1 MVFEFLINPKKAE
14 RYPYQMVFIGV
25 FYATLA
31 VLLSLWI
38 FQEEASL
45 VMVFLTVMACIHLIH
60 GVLQLEEEKDLVIKD
75 ERLLIK
81 EHGKALSFFIF
92 MFLGFIIGYLI
103 WNIFLPTDI
112 STKLFEVQQETI
124 SSINSKVSGSA
135 INGYDILT
143 KIFFNNIKVLFF
155 CLIFSLFYG
164 SGTVFILAW
173 NASVIAA
180 AMGNVVRLTM
190 AKGIFTSIS
199 YALGKY
205 LLHGIPE
212 IAGYFVAGLAGGII
226 SVAIIKHEF
235 GSERFIHILIDSMD
249 LIVLSVVILA
259 ISAILE
265 VYVTPAIF

>member
-1 MVFEFLINPKKAE
+1 M
-14 RYPYQMVFIGV
+14 
-25 FYATLA
+25 
-31 VLLSLWI
+31 
-38 FQEEASL
+38 
-45 VMVFLTVMACIHLIH
+45 
-60 GVLQLEEEKDLVIKD
+60 
-75 ERLLIK
+75 
-81 EHGKALSFFIF
+81 
-92 MFLGFIIGYLI
+92 
-103 WNIFLPTDI
+103 
-112 STKLFEVQQETI
+112 
-124 SSINSKVSGSA
+124 
-135 INGYDILT
+135 
-143 KIFFNNIKVLFF
+143 LFF

-180 AMGNVVRLTM
+180 AMGNIVRLTM

-212 IAGYFVAGLAGGII
+212 IAGYFVAALAGGII